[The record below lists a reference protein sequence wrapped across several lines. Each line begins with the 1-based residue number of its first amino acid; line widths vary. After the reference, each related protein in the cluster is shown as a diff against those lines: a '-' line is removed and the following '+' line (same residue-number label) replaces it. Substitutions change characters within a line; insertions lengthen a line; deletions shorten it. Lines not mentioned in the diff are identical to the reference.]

1 MNNIKNDINLREAIG
16 RREQKLPP
24 MPADLNERVMKRL
37 SSLPLTPSKGG
48 GTQSRFSSL
57 SLWIGR
63 LGSLEEPLNV
73 ALAPQRGANP
83 HSRRRSG
90 VRLVGAI
97 AATVLLLLAFHF
109 TQKPVEEQPLVAQVP
124 VAAPQPEK
132 PVVTENVIEP
142 QQSTKAEKPKKSL
155 GSLSP
160 RRGRGV
166 RLEEDL
172 SLVIPADKQAL
183 VDIYLA
189 EEALQVAYEL
199 QAQQEELRAYV
210 ASLRGVEEPQV
221 QAIIAF

>member
-1 MNNIKNDINLREAIG
+1 MNNIKNDINLREAIS

-37 SSLPLTPSKGG
+37 SSLPLTPSEGR
-48 GTQSRFSSL
+48 GTLSRFSSL
-57 SLWIGR
+57 SLWRGR
-63 LGSLEEPLNV
+63 GL
-73 ALAPQRGANP
+73 
-83 HSRRRSG
+83 
-90 VRLVGAI
+90 RLVGAI

-142 QQSTKAEKPKKSL
+142 QQSTKAEKPQKLAESAKPVKAEKPAEAKENL

-160 RRGRGV
+160 RRGQGV

-199 QAQQEELRAYV
+199 QAQQEELRAYA
-210 ASLRGVEEPQV
+210 ASLMGVEEPQP
-221 QAIIAF
+221 QSIIAF